1 MLFALEPDRQ
11 GASCWA
17 RENQNRM
24 ADFDLAIIGGGINGV
39 GIARDAAGRGLK
51 VLLVEQ
57 NDLASGTS
65 SASTKLI
72 HGGLRYLEHGAFRL
86 VREALAERE
95 VLLHI
100 APHLVRPVRI
110 VLPPQN
116 GPRSALLIRIG
127 LFVYDHLGGRTMLP
141 KSKTLDLTHHAYGVP
156 LQRHYTVGLE
166 FSDCMS
172 DDSRLVVLNAVDAAE
187 RGAVI
192 RTRTRC
198 VRVERD
204 EIWTL
209 VLNARGR
216 RNVATARALI
226 NAAGPWVG
234 QLAETVLRLDGP
246 LPVRLAQGS
255 HIVIRRLFD
264 HTCGYMFQT
273 ADRRVVFALPFEQ
286 DFTLIGTTDADFAG
300 DPATPIPSM
309 REITYL
315 CDAANAYFR
324 EQIRPVDVIWAF
336 AGIRSLYDDGAEE
349 PDDVTRDYVLALD
362 EGVRVAPLLT
372 VYGGKITTYRRLA
385 EAALAK
391 LAHFFA
397 ARPAWTA
404 QAPLPGGD
412 FHPEDLQAMIA
423 DVARRWPFLSEH
435 HARRLV
441 SAYGTRIDR
450 IIGAAKSM
458 DDLGIRFGVDLTAA
472 EVRYLMQQ
480 EWAETPDDILWRR
493 SKLGLRLSR
502 DDHDALS
509 RFMVSSL
516 GATG

>member
-1 MLFALEPDRQ
+1 
-11 GASCWA
+11 
-17 RENQNRM
+17 M

-95 VLLHI
+95 VLLRI
-100 APHLVRPVRI
+100 APHLVRPIRI

-116 GPRSALLIRIG
+116 GPRSAFVIRMG

-141 KSKTLDLTHHAYGVP
+141 KSKTVNLTHHAYGVP

-172 DDSRLVVLNAVDAAE
+172 DDSRLVVLNAVDAAAH
-187 RGAVI
+187 GALI

-198 VRVERD
+198 VRVERS
-204 EIWTL
+204 EVWTL

-216 RNVATARALI
+216 RNVATARVLI

-234 QLAETVLRLDGP
+234 QLAETVLRLEGP
-246 LPVRLAQGS
+246 LPLRLAQGS
-255 HIVIRRLFD
+255 HIVVRRLFD
-264 HTCGYMFQT
+264 HSSGYMFQT
-273 ADRRVVFALPFEQ
+273 ADARVVFALPFEQ
-286 DFTLIGTTDADFAG
+286 DFTLIGTTDNDFIG
-300 DPATPIPSM
+300 DVATPIPSM
-309 REITYL
+309 QEINYL
-315 CDAANAYFR
+315 CEAANMYFR
-324 EQIRPVDVIWAF
+324 EPVRPVDVVWAF
-336 AGIRSLYDDGAEE
+336 SGIRSLYDDGAVNA
-349 PDDVTRDYVLALD
+349 DDVTRDYVLALD
-362 EGVRVAPLLT
+362 EGFRVAPLLT

-397 ARPAWTA
+397 MDRAWTA

-412 FHPEDLQAMIA
+412 FNPKDRESMIA
-423 DVARRWPFLSEH
+423 DVARRWPFLSDS

-441 SAYGTRIDR
+441 SAYGTRVDR
-450 IIGAAKSM
+450 IIDGAKSM
-458 DDLGIRFGVDLTAA
+458 DDLGVRFGFDLTAA
-472 EVRYLMQQ
+472 EVRYLMRE

-493 SKLGLRLSR
+493 SKLALRLSR
-502 DDHDALS
+502 EDQEALS

>member
-1 MLFALEPDRQ
+1 
-11 GASCWA
+11 
-17 RENQNRM
+17 M

-95 VLLHI
+95 ILLHI
-100 APHLVRPVRI
+100 APHVVRPVRI

-116 GPRSALLIRIG
+116 GPRSALFIRIG
-127 LFVYDHLGGRTMLP
+127 LFLYDHLGGRTMLP
-141 KSKTLDLTHHAYGVP
+141 KSKTLDLSHHAYGVP
-156 LQRHYTVGLE
+156 LKRDYTVGLE
-166 FSDCMS
+166 FSDCVS
-172 DDSRLVVLNAVDAAE
+172 DDSRLVVLNAVDASE
-187 RGAVI
+187 RGALI

-198 VRVERD
+198 VRAERS
-204 EIWTL
+204 EVWTL

-234 QLAETVLRLDGP
+234 QVAETVLRVEGP

-255 HIVIRRLFD
+255 HIVVRRLFD
-264 HTCGYMFQT
+264 HSCGYMFQT
-273 ADRRVVFALPFEQ
+273 ADGRVVFALPFEQ
-286 DFTLIGTTDADFAG
+286 DFTLIGTTDAEFSG
-300 DPATPIPSM
+300 DPATPVPSLQD
-309 REITYL
+309 IIYL
-315 CDAANAYFR
+315 CDAANMYFR
-324 EQIRPVDVIWAF
+324 ESIQPVDVVWAF
-336 AGIRSLYDDGAEE
+336 AGIRSLYDDGAAE
-349 PDDVTRDYVLALD
+349 PDDVTREYVLALD
-362 EGVRVAPLLT
+362 EGLGVAPLLT

-391 LAHFFA
+391 LGPIFA
-397 ARPAWTA
+397 SGATWTA
-404 QAPLPGGD
+404 RAPLPGGD
-412 FHPEDLQAMIA
+412 FDPKDLPSVIA
-423 DVARRWPFLSEH
+423 DVGRRWPFLSDN

-441 SAYGTRIDR
+441 CAYGTRVDR

-458 DDLGIRFGVDLTAA
+458 DDLGTRFGADLTAA

-493 SKLGLRLSR
+493 SKFGLRLSPEER
-502 DDHDALS
+502 EGLS

>member
-1 MLFALEPDRQ
+1 
-11 GASCWA
+11 
-17 RENQNRM
+17 M

-100 APHLVRPVRI
+100 APHVVRPLRI

-116 GPRSALLIRIG
+116 GPRSALMIRIG
-127 LFVYDHLGGRTMLP
+127 LFLYDHLGGRTMLP
-141 KSKTLDLTHHAYGVP
+141 KSKTLDLTHHAFGVP

-172 DDSRLVVLNAVDAAE
+172 DDSRLVVLNAIDAAE

-192 RTRTRC
+192 RTHTRC
-198 VRVERD
+198 VRVERSD
-204 EIWTL
+204 IWTL

-216 RNVATARALI
+216 RNVATARALV
-226 NAAGPWVG
+226 NAAGPWVS
-234 QLAETVLRLDGP
+234 QLADTVLRLEGP
-246 LPVRLAQGS
+246 QPVRLAQGT
-255 HIVIRRLFD
+255 HIVVRRLFD
-264 HTCGYMFQT
+264 HNCGYMFQT
-273 ADRRVVFALPFEQ
+273 ADGRVVFALPFER
-286 DFTLIGTTDADFAG
+286 DFTLIGTTDGDFVG
-300 DPATPIPSM
+300 DPATPVPSI

-315 CDAANAYFR
+315 CDAANMYFR
-324 EQIRPVDVIWAF
+324 EPVRPVDVIWAF
-336 AGIRSLYDDGAEE
+336 AGIRSLYDDGAEK
-349 PDDVTRDYVLALD
+349 PDDVTREYVLGLD
-362 EGVRVAPLLT
+362 EPVRMAPLLT

-385 EAALAK
+385 EAALGK

-397 ARPAWTA
+397 ARRPWTA
-404 QAPLPGGD
+404 RAPLPGGD
-412 FHPEDLQAMIA
+412 FDPADLQGVMA
-423 DVARRWPFLSEH
+423 DAQRRWPFLSET
-435 HARRLV
+435 HAQRLV
-441 SAYGTRIDR
+441 LAYGTRIDR
-450 IIGAAKSM
+450 VIGPAKSM
-458 DDLGIRFGVDLTAA
+458 DELGMCFGVDLTAA
-472 EVRYLMQQ
+472 EVRYLMQH
-480 EWAETPDDILWRR
+480 EWAETPDDVLWRR

-502 DDHDALS
+502 EEREALT
-509 RFMVSSL
+509 RFMVGAL